1 MSEIRRLSEHD
12 VRDVSVFL
20 ARGQRSP
27 ERYVGWLEEAQPDIE
42 AQLSRITGR
51 SAVMTEGE
59 NIVGYCGVEWAD
71 NSRTAWILPMG
82 SDLDA
87 LFESGLKMLPAQ
99 TRTIACAFEQGNRP
113 LASVCT
119 SHGMKQTNAELL
131 MTVPGGAFRRSGSA
145 AAAGQTLVDILP
157 YREVFRERLE
167 EIHPATAH
175 FTISEMA
182 AGLDQRHYLFV
193 VTLGGEVAGFCYATR
208 DLAGTTGDITY
219 VIVDEAF
226 RRRGAA
232 TALVRHV
239 LGTLFE
245 DGAEHVEL
253 NVKVDNAAAIALYRK
268 LGFTEVKTV
277 VAYKVVRQEA
287 AQP

>member
-1 MSEIRRLSEHD
+1 MSEMRRLSVDD

-20 ARGQRSP
+20 AHGQRSP

-42 AQLSRITGR
+42 AQVSRIAER
-51 SAVMTEGE
+51 SAVVMEGE
-59 NIVGYCGVEWAD
+59 NIAGYCGVEWAD
-71 NSRTAWILPMG
+71 HSRTAWILPMG
-82 SDLDA
+82 TDLDA
-87 LFESGLKMLPAQ
+87 LFKSGLEMLPAQ
-99 TRTIACAFEQGNRP
+99 TRTIACAFEAGNRR
-113 LASVCT
+113 LIAVCE

-131 MTVPGGAFRRSGSA
+131 MTVNDAAFRRSGRATA
-145 AAAGQTLVDILP
+145 ARRAELNILP
-157 YREVFRERLE
+157 YGEAFRERLE

-182 AGLDQRHYLFV
+182 ACLDHRHYLFA
-193 VTLGGEVAGFCYATR
+193 VTLEQEVAGFCYATR

-219 VIVDEAF
+219 VIVDGAF

-232 TALVRHV
+232 TALARHV

-277 VAYKVVRQEA
+277 VAYKVARQEA
-287 AQP
+287 SRP